1 MTLIRSLLIANRG
14 EIACRIARTARDL
27 GIRTIAI
34 HSDADIDAL
43 HVRSCD
49 EAVGLH
55 GDTPAETY
63 LRSDLI
69 IAAARRTG
77 AEAIHPG
84 YGFLAENASFAQA
97 VIDAGLIWI
106 GPPPSAIAAMG
117 SKVEAKATMRAA
129 GVPVLPDSS
138 VEGIEAIG
146 LPLLIKASAGGGGR
160 GMRIVREQAELAES
174 LEIATREAV
183 SAFGDGTVFCERYVE
198 RSRHIEIQVMADQ
211 HGNTVALF
219 ERECSI
225 QRRHQKIVE
234 EAPSP
239 AVSPE
244 LRRRLCEAAETAA
257 RNVGYIG
264 AGTVEFLM
272 DPDGEFYF
280 LEMNTRLQ
288 VEHPVT
294 EMITGLDLVELQIR
308 IAEGHPLPAAALT
321 PQING
326 HSIEVRLTA
335 EDPTQGYMPMTG
347 TFHRFEIPTTAGL
360 RVDTGISSGSAIS
373 PHYDSMVAKVISHG
387 TDRLDAIRRLH
398 RALTEA
404 RVHGPITNLDQ
415 LRQILLDP
423 RFLSGDIHTGFLE
436 DDACISPVEVDDVM
450 LVATA
455 LTVQATNRAAARTW
469 AFAPS
474 GWRNNPAVAHSVQIR
489 AAEREIEVRYMLG
502 REPHFEL
509 HEDGDIRMVPIT
521 AWTADEGGS
530 TLTVDGVTQRYLIDL
545 ICESSGTQ
553 AFVHGPRGSQRIFI
567 QPRFPAADLAGV
579 AGSLTAPMPG
589 AIRRVYVSVGE
600 QVTAGSPLLALEAM
614 KMEHQVLAPVD
625 GVVAEVMIEVGEQVD
640 TGQTLLRLE
649 EPGAT
654 EEATA
659 S

>member
-27 GIRTIAI
+27 GIQTIAV
-34 HSDADIDAL
+34 HSDADADAL

-49 EAVGLH
+49 QAVALP

-84 YGFLAENASFAQA
+84 YGFLAENAAFAQA

-106 GPPPSAIAAMG
+106 GPPPAAIAAMG
-117 SKVEAKATMRAA
+117 SKVEAKAAMRAA

-160 GMRIVREQAELAES
+160 GMRIVREQAELEES

-198 RSRHIEIQVMADQ
+198 RSRHIEIQVVADQ

-234 EAPSP
+234 EAPSS

-244 LRRRLCEAAETAA
+244 LRRRLCAAAETAA
-257 RNVGYIG
+257 RNVGYLG

-272 DPDGEFYF
+272 DPAGEFYF

-308 IAEGHPLPAAALT
+308 VAEGHPLPAAALT

-335 EDPTQGYMPMTG
+335 EDPAQGYMPMTG

-360 RVDTGISSGSAIS
+360 RVDTGITSGSAIS
-373 PHYDSMVAKVISHG
+373 PHYDSMVAKVIAHG

-404 RVHGPITNLDQ
+404 RVHGPVTNLDQ
-415 LRQILLDP
+415 LRQILIDP
-423 RFLSGDIHTGFLE
+423 RFVSGDIHTGFLE
-436 DDACISPVEVDDVM
+436 DDACITPVEVDDVT

-455 LTVQATNRAAARTW
+455 LTVQARNRAAVRTW
-469 AFAPS
+469 AFTPS
-474 GWRNNPAVAHSVQIR
+474 GWRNNSAVAHSVQMR
-489 AAEREIEVRYMLG
+489 VGDRDVEVRYMLG
-502 REPHFEL
+502 RDPFFEVQ
-509 HEDGDIRMVPIT
+509 EDADTRSVAIT
-521 AWTADEGGS
+521 AWTADHSGA
-530 TLTVDGVTQRYLIDL
+530 TVNVDGISQRYQIDL
-545 ICESSGTQ
+545 VADLQGTL
-553 AFVHGPRGSQRIFI
+553 AYAHGPHGSQRLII
-567 QPRFPAADLAGV
+567 QPRFPDADLAGA

-589 AIRRVYVSVGE
+589 AIRRVYVSVGDR
-600 QVTAGSPLLALEAM
+600 VTAGTPLLALEAM
-614 KMEHQVLAPVD
+614 KMEHQVLAPAD
-625 GVVAEVMIEVGEQVD
+625 GVVAEMMIEVGAQVD

-649 EPGAT
+649 DSETT
-654 EEATA
+654 EEAA